1 MVVNESLENLSSNY
15 WEFLSESQP
24 ISASLRGDHRFDDQ
38 FDDMTRNAEDEMITA
53 LSGFASAAEAIDP
66 ASLGPDEQVT
76 REVLMFE
83 ASTHAD
89 ELRSRLAEFAVD
101 PSMGAHIALL
111 QLIPA
116 LPITEQA
123 HADALIDRYAR
134 FDEAFDQMIGRLRQ
148 GIARQRMPSRTP
160 VEKSIAQVDDYLA
173 SDIGGDP
180 FVVGPGAP
188 AVFDQPATEKWR
200 AALSD
205 VVSRVVR
212 PAYAAYRAALVDEVL
227 PKARPD
233 ERCGVRWIEDGE
245 VVYERAIRRYTTLDL
260 APLDIHQIGLGE
272 IAGLSAEYLRLGGS
286 ALGLHD
292 LQEIFE
298 HLRNDPALR
307 FNDADEVSAAAQEA
321 MDRAR
326 AAISE
331 WFGRLPIA
339 DCVMA
344 QIGGGA
350 EEAPLGYYLP
360 PATDGSRPGSYYINT
375 SEPTTRTRY
384 ESEALAFHESIP
396 GHHLQLAIAQELDG
410 IAEFRK
416 HANVTAYVEGWALY
430 TERLADEMGLYT
442 SDVTRLGMASFDS
455 WRAGRLVVDSGMHA
469 LGWSRQEAI
478 DYLTTNTPQAP
489 NNIEAEVDRYIGWP
503 GQALGYKLGQR
514 EIFRLRTAAQDRMGD
529 RFDIKGFHD
538 TVLDSGPVPLSTLER
553 LVNDWATG

>member
-1 MVVNESLENLSSNY
+1 M
-15 WEFLSESQP
+15 
-24 ISASLRGDHRFDDQ
+24 
-38 FDDMTRNAEDEMITA
+38 
-53 LSGFASAAEAIDP
+53 
-66 ASLGPDEQVT
+66 
-76 REVLMFE
+76 
-83 ASTHAD
+83 
-89 ELRSRLAEFAVD
+89 
-101 PSMGAHIALL
+101 
-111 QLIPA
+111 
-116 LPITEQA
+116 
-123 HADALIDRYAR
+123 
-134 FDEAFDQMIGRLRQ
+134 FDE
-148 GIARQRMPSRTP
+148 S
-160 VEKSIAQVDDYLA
+160 
-173 SDIGGDP
+173 
-180 FVVGPGAP
+180 
-188 AVFDQPATEKWR
+188 ATEKWR

-205 VVSRVVR
+205 VVTRVVR
-212 PAYAAYRAALVDEVL
+212 PAYEAYRVALVDEVL

-245 VVYERAIRRYTTLDL
+245 VVYQRAIRRYTTLEMT
-260 APLDIHQIGLGE
+260 PLDIHQIGLEE
-272 IAGLSAEYLRLGGS
+272 IAGLSSEYLRLGGS

-298 HLRNDPALR
+298 HLRTDPTLR
-307 FNDADEVSAAAQEA
+307 FTNGDEVRAAAQDA

-326 AAISE
+326 AAMPE

-344 QIGGGA
+344 EISGGA

-384 ESEALAFHESIP
+384 EYEALAFHESIP
-396 GHHLQLAIAQELDG
+396 GHHLQLAIAQELEDVP
-410 IAEFRK
+410 EFRK
-416 HANVTAYVEGWALY
+416 HANVTAYSEGWGLY

-455 WRAGRLVVDSGMHA
+455 WRAGRLVVDTGMHA

-478 DYLTTNTPQAP
+478 DYLTTNSPQAP

-514 EIFRLRTAAQDRMGD
+514 EIFRLRAAAQDRLGD

-538 TVLDSGPVPLSTLER
+538 TVLDSGPVPLSTLAR
-553 LVNDWATG
+553 LVDDWASA